1 MHVHTLTYPYV
12 FILFAS
18 LDRDDISVVILWGV
32 RYPRCLEELMFSL

>member
-18 LDRDDISVVILWGV
+18 LDRDISVVILWGV
-32 RYPRCLEELMFSL
+32 QYPRCLEELMFSL